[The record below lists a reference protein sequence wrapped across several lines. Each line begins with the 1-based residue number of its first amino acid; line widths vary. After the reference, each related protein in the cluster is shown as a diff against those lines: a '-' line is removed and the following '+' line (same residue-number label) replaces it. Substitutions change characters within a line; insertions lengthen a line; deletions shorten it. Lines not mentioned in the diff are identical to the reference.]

1 MSSGCSLTLD
11 MVLLFPGLGTKVEK
25 TLAWK
30 PSPLYQAPITPV
42 PEKSESSF
50 DSVCTD
56 AHNQA
61 YDDEACEKEER
72 AMIRYLRLFADDK
85 SWKEGFS
92 EAPEGLTC
100 DVCKLEG

>member
-1 MSSGCSLTLD
+1 